1 MDEFL
6 RISNST
12 VGKLIRVADA
22 FFDTNVLLYR
32 LSSDSSKADRANE
45 LLQTGGAVSV
55 QVLNEFA
62 AVAARKLRM
71 TIAEIRFVLDAIR
84 LVCDVVPVDLEIHDR
99 ALELA
104 ERYRLAIYDA
114 LIVAA
119 AIGANCTTLWTED
132 LHNGQRIQR
141 LTIRNPSFT

>member
-1 MDEFL
+1 
-6 RISNST
+6 
-12 VGKLIRVADA
+12 VADA